1 MNIPHKR
8 PKRYLA
14 KDGILAADFLV
25 SSLYISESMD
35 LIKIEIEC
43 KITTKYAFF
52 RFRVLGGAEIFVCH
66 ICRRGTLMFDGR
78 YRPALHWGVWMM
90 ATLNSTSTSPEVG
103 FSCSSRT

>member
-1 MNIPHKR
+1 
-8 PKRYLA
+8 
-14 KDGILAADFLV
+14 
-25 SSLYISESMD
+25 MD

-78 YRPALHWGVWMM
+78 YRLALHWGVWMM

-103 FSCSSRT
+103 FHRRRDSGRRSVAGYAQCLHDRQDYASSAE